1 MCFSSYIKQ
10 ERLSFISSVPLL
22 GVGEWKGHH
31 LLISDL
37 MSSSYLLAHV
47 LLSSFFFSCPVTQ
60 TTIFMDFHHTFVIS
74 SLTDWAAL
82 KFRHFELATLTCTC
96 QSTDTVLHLN
106 HDHSI
111 TLQLLNK

>member
-10 ERLSFISSVPLL
+10 ERLSFISNVPLL

-60 TTIFMDFHHTFVIS
+60 TTIIMDFHHTFVIS
-74 SLTDWAAL
+74 FITDWAA
-82 KFRHFELATLTCTC
+82 FEIQAF
-96 QSTDTVLHLN
+96 
-106 HDHSI
+106 
-111 TLQLLNK
+111 